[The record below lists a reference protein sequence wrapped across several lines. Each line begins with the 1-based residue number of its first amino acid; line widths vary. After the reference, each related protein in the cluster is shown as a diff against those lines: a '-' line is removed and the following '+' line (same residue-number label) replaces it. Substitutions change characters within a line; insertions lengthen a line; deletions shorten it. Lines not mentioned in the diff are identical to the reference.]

1 MFDETGI
8 LEKSDKVNRGDE
20 EMLDRYGVKESNTE
34 GQMVVD
40 FTKWVEMVAVNTDLK
55 KRQRQDNM
63 RVEEA
68 AHRWTTFLCRR

>member
-1 MFDETGI
+1 MRKCWIGTVLRRVI
-8 LEKSDKVNRGDE
+8 QR
-20 EMLDRYGVKESNTE
+20 
-34 GQMVVD
+34 D